1 MAIMTIEEMQADI
14 NGVIERMELMQKE
27 MLEMQH
33 LLDNLWWA
41 LALHENVRK
50 QEA

>member
-1 MAIMTIEEMQADI
+1 MAIMTIKEMQADV
-14 NGVIERMELMQKE
+14 NDVIERMEQIQKE
-27 MLEMQH
+27 MAEMQH

-41 LALHENVRK
+41 LALHENARK

>member
-1 MAIMTIEEMQADI
+1 MATMTIKEMQTDI
-14 NGVIERMELMQKE
+14 NNVIERMEQMQNE

-41 LALHENVRK
+41 LALHENARK